1 MASIAFRNSSR
12 RLLRAYFSKLGWQA
26 NVIWRIAFFNQL
38 QVYPSWLWRS
48 DLFRASLIDE
58 LQGKLNLPRGPSS
71 FADHS
76 KPRAFERVRRQAHV
90 HHVEHIEE
98 LPAEL
103 KVGTLQTIAPMG
115 NRRCLDDS
123 KVEIVISRPAEA
135 IPTERSESPR
145 VRSRSTLYPDRNR
158 KGRCVGGAEPKIVSP
173 SSS

>member
-1 MASIAFRNSSR
+1 MYVILDLDSVN
-12 RLLRAYFSKLGWQA
+12 AYHRYRHL
-26 NVIWRIAFFNQL
+26 
-38 QVYPSWLWRS
+38 
-48 DLFRASLIDE
+48 LIDE

-76 KPRAFERVRRQAHV
+76 KPRAFDRVGRQAHV

-103 KVGTLQTIAPMG
+103 KVGTLQTTASMG

-123 KVEIVISRPAEA
+123 KVEVVISRPAETV
-135 IPTERSESPR
+135 PTEHSESPR
-145 VRSRSTLYPDRNR
+145 VRSGSSLYPDGNR
-158 KGRCVGGAEPKIVSP
+158 KERCVGVAEPKIVFP